1 MLRIDD
7 RLGSYAIAAGEAW
20 IMSVQMKRMQG
31 SSIIDWSQRRLV
43 LSFYE
48 NSRAL
53 FTQIEGVY
61 TSDATGAYFA
71 FVRDG
76 RFSELLFGKQ
86 LQVELAER
94 LLEGRAIIA
103 TGPLTVAPSASG
115 VLSFG
120 SAIGRVDAR
129 FTLYFGT
136 TGLIDLIEQ
145 ELLPYG
151 GNPVTPAP
159 VITSP
164 AAINSDGTPQVGE
177 VLTGVDPVVTYGSVT
192 ARRWLLG
199 STTLATTQTYTPTAT
214 GDHRFQADIKGA
226 DGSTVQSTATITVA
240 AATVPAPSF
249 TVQPSISG
257 TPQVGQTLTGNS
269 GTITNGSVSARQW
282 LRDGVAISGAT
293 AATYALVTADAGK
306 AVTFRVTAAGGGG
319 STDATSA
326 AVTVAAAPTAV
337 SITGTP
343 PTTGQVG
350 TPYSFTPSVANGSG
364 TKTFTLSS
372 GTLLGGLSFNTATGA
387 ITGTPTVA
395 GTMSGLVVTVTDST
409 GSASTTATSVVI
421 ASSSAAPVTI
431 ALAGSS
437 SPYRYVNDFAGTVNN
452 AVTVSTDGTTFT
464 TLTAGR
470 FGMDL
475 GNAIVAATGRPV
487 RYVGGGVQGT
497 TLAAWASDSSVDRK
511 KLAAAMKAAGACD
524 FALIQVGFNDVN
536 QGTNTITYANQLA
549 LYRKL
554 ITLLRSESG
563 FPNLQVILNPSQDSP
578 SYPTQMALERMA
590 EMTIVNSDANVM
602 MGFSGFDL
610 ATFDNIHQTTASAG
624 IAAQRFLPQALAV
637 ITGSAQKRGPALL
650 STTPISTTQTRVTI
664 KHGAGT
670 DITPTSG
677 ITGFSVFD
685 SGGAA
690 LAISAADR
698 ESATTILLTHA
709 STGGNSASL
718 YYSPNAGATDDA
730 TQVHDNSALALPMEA
745 SASAL
750 AIAATGGTT
759 PLTVSG
765 TPGAATVGRSYSYT
779 PTASG
784 GSGTKTWS
792 ASGTALP
799 AGLSIASATGA
810 ITGTP
815 TAAGSANGIIITVT
829 DASGSASQ
837 TVSIT
842 VAAAAASRTAKVA
855 FGRET
860 TNIPS
865 SFNNFLAGTSQA
877 QNNNLGISLNLNDT
891 AGSPTGWR
899 ITTATPFNAAQ
910 DNNGITTTGDT
921 GAYPNAVSIRN
932 WYNGNAN
939 AGDNGGVSTPTTTLD
954 ITGLNP
960 AKTYAFKVAGF
971 RGAADR
977 KVIYTIGGTSITIDA
992 GTGSADS
999 NVANFSAIAP
1009 DSNGKISLTF
1019 ARASGYSFG
1028 YLSVLEIYES

>member
-20 IMSVQMKRMQG
+20 IMSVQMRRMQG
-31 SSIIDWSQRRLV
+31 SAIIDWSQRRLV
-43 LSFYE
+43 QSFYSA
-48 NSRAL
+48 SREL
-53 FTQIEGVY
+53 IDQIEGVY
-61 TSDATGAYFA
+61 TSDASGAYFA
-71 FVRDG
+71 FIRDG
-76 RFSELLFGKQ
+76 RFSESLFQKSV
-86 LQVELAER
+86 QVELAER

-103 TGPLTVAPSASG
+103 TGPLTVAPSSLG
-115 VLSFG
+115 VTSFG

-136 TGLIDLIEQ
+136 AGLIELIEQ
-145 ELLPYG
+145 DLLPYG
-151 GNPVTPAP
+151 GTPVTPAP

-177 VLTGVDPVVTYGSVT
+177 VLTGVDPVVTYGNVT

-199 STTLATTQTYTPTAT
+199 STTLATTQTYTPAAT

-240 AATVPAPSF
+240 AAAAPAPSF

-269 GTITNGSVSARQW
+269 GTISNGSVSARQW

-293 AATYALVTADAGK
+293 AATYALVAADAGK
-306 AVTFRVTAAGGGG
+306 SVTFRVTATGAGG
-319 STDATSA
+319 STDATSQ

-337 SITGTP
+337 SISGTP

-350 TPYSFTPSVANGSG
+350 TAYSFTPSVANGSG

-395 GTMSGLVVTVTDST
+395 GTMSGLIVTVTDST

-452 AVTVSTDGTTFT
+452 AVTVSTEGTTFT

-497 TLAAWASDSSVDRK
+497 TLAAWASDNSFDRK

-578 SYPTQMALERMA
+578 SYPAQMALERMA

-610 ATFDNIHQTTASAG
+610 ATFDNIHQTIASAG
-624 IAAQRFLPQALAV
+624 IAAQRFLPQALAA

-664 KHGAGT
+664 KHGAGS
-670 DITPTSG
+670 DFTPTSG
-677 ITGFSVFD
+677 ITGFSMFD

-698 ESATTILLTHA
+698 ETATTILLTHA

-718 YYSPNAGATDDA
+718 YYSPNAGAADDA

-745 SASAL
+745 SASSL
-750 AIAATGGTT
+750 GIAATG
-759 PLTVSG
+759 TV
-765 TPGAATVGRSYSYT
+765 T
-779 PTASG
+779 PT
-784 GSGTKTWS
+784 
-792 ASGTALP
+792 P
-799 AGLSIASATGA
+799 
-810 ITGTP
+810 TP
-815 TAAGSANGIIITVT
+815 TPTPSPTPTPTPAP
-829 DASGSASQ
+829 
-837 TVSIT
+837 
-842 VAAAAASRTAKVA
+842 SRTAKVS

-860 TNIPS
+860 TAIPAP
-865 SFNNFLAGTSQA
+865 FNNFMAGTSQV

-891 AGSPTGWR
+891 TGSPTGWK

-977 KVIYTIGGTSITIDA
+977 KVIYTIGGKSVTIDA
-992 GTGSADS
+992 GSGSADG

-1009 DSNGKISLTF
+1009 DSSGKISLTF